1 MIMIIKLHTNASLH
15 LKSKCGQLK
24 HKLKGEHSG
33 EDHIENI
40 QDIRVDLRLSIKFHR
55 ERHSVDH
62 N

>member
-1 MIMIIKLHTNASLH
+1 MIIKLHNASLH

-24 HKLKGEHSG
+24 HKLESEHSG

-55 ERHSVDH
+55 ECHSVDH